1 LDKATQVEP
10 LNPTKTVYDNYY
22 NTCNNPDYQV
32 SDNRINSSYQESKC
46 KSGPDLHLPKA
57 KNVDSLLV
65 SAKQPTV
72 YELDGKAV
80 YRSVITSY
88 DRDELHF

>member
-1 LDKATQVEP
+1 LDKVTQVEP
-10 LNPTKTVYDNYY
+10 LSPTKTVYENYF

-32 SDNRINSSYQESKC
+32 SDNRVNSSYQESKC
-46 KSGPDLHLPKA
+46 KSGRDLHLPKG

-80 YRSVITSY
+80 YKSVNISY